1 MFSAGLVL
9 TVFGCAERVA
19 NDATVP
25 PADPSAEWARAVEKI
40 ARPDGIDVDA
50 LRASVTSLN
59 RYLAWAGEHG
69 QHTDNW
75 RESKEDK
82 RIAFLVNVHNA
93 AVLHNLLRHDLP
105 ESPDTVAVGWYRW
118 PGAGFYWGS
127 KYRVDGE
134 WSAIRHVG
142 FHDTVSRYQEPLLWV
157 ALHDGTKDSAPL
169 RWWRSKNLQKR
180 LQSAMRAHIN
190 SERGM
195 QKVDESWTVNPLFL
209 ARADDFVF
217 WTDAEDV
224 CDWMAG
230 YATDERKE
238 WLTERIG
245 SCDLTAAIP
254 DRRTDAWTAN
264 SGAASP

>member
-1 MFSAGLVL
+1 MIFAALVL
-9 TVFGCAERVA
+9 TVFGCADRVA
-19 NDATVP
+19 VDAAAPTD
-25 PADPSAEWARAVEKI
+25 DPSAEWALAMQKI
-40 ARPDGIDVDA
+40 AQPNGINVDA
-50 LRASVTSLN
+50 LRASAASLN

-69 QHTDNW
+69 QHTDSW

-105 ESPDTVAVGWYRW
+105 KSPDAVAVGWYRW

-127 KYRVDGE
+127 KYRVDSE
-134 WSAIRHVG
+134 WSAIRHIG
-142 FHDTVSRYQEPLLWV
+142 FHDTVSRYQEPLLWA
-157 ALHDGTKDSAPL
+157 ALHDGTKDSPRL

-195 QKVDESWTVNPLFL
+195 QKVGDSWTINPLFH
-209 ARADDFVF
+209 ARADDFIF
-217 WTDAEDV
+217 WTDAEDL

-230 YATDERKE
+230 YASGERKE
-238 WLTERIG
+238 WLTARIG
-245 SCDLTAAIP
+245 SCALTATPA
-254 DRRTDAWTAN
+254 DRRTDAWTAD
-264 SGAASP
+264 SAAALQ

>member
-9 TVFGCAERVA
+9 TIIGCADRVA
-19 NDATVP
+19 IDATVP
-25 PADPSAEWARAVEKI
+25 ATDPSAEWARAVEKI
-40 ARPDGIDVDA
+40 ARPGGIDVDA
-50 LRASVTSLN
+50 LRASADSLN

-69 QHTDNW
+69 QHTDSW

-82 RIAFLVNVHNA
+82 RIAFLINVHNA
-93 AVLHNLLRHDLP
+93 AVLHNLLRHNLP
-105 ESPDTVAVGWYRW
+105 ESPDAVAVGWYRW

-127 KYRVDGE
+127 KYRVDSG
-134 WSAIRHVG
+134 WSAIRHTG

-195 QKVDESWTVNPLFL
+195 QKVDGSWTVNPLFH

-230 YATDERKE
+230 YASGERKE

-264 SGAASP
+264 PGAASP